1 MSDASMM
8 NSSSD
13 RCRAVVVSGVP
24 DELCSSRM
32 NDKLT
37 IHFQCRRSHGGD
49 VEMVQYP
56 THLEGVAFVTFDNWR
71 DADRVVKSNQ
81 VLKDKEFKEEHP
93 LTVYTYT
100 PEVAFYA
107 YADLDLSL
115 YPDPSTLIATLRSNH
130 KSVRIQPSQ
139 NKPGF
144 VSAEGP
150 FAALQRLRKQLLS
163 ETQNKSDI
171 SDEALRLY
179 KASSLD
185 KALRTDKARNLE
197 KASVPLEAWSQ
208 DKASSLDRVSSPDL
222 ASSQDKVSRSY
233 RGSSQDKDWAQKET
247 VRSYKTLSPDKTLSS
262 DKASI
267 QEEPLRSDKA
277 WTQGE
282 ASGLYKSRSQDKA
295 SLSSKAWT
303 QEEALRSDKA
313 RTQKEALR
321 SDRAWTQE
329 GALRSGKACTQEEA
343 VRSDKACTQ
352 KESLRS
358 DKAWTQEEA
367 LRSDKAWTQEET
379 LRLDKAWTQEE
390 AFRSDKARTQEEAL
404 RSDKAWTQGE
414 PLRSDKARTQGEA
427 LRSYNT
433 SRQDKASSFDRS
445 RSRDKASISDK
456 ARTQEEA
463 LRSDKD
469 RTQDKAPRSYKASS
483 QDNASRF
490 DKSWRQDAAGQL
502 KVDDMTITNGTN
514 CVSFWLDTHIYKY
527 MQMVERN
534 EWDRCVGRYNVT
546 AHAVSTGE
554 VTEVKLHGRC
564 EGSVLLSAQGEL
576 ETLVAKS
583 QDTLRTQ
590 HIDCSSA
597 DAMERLLQVC
607 KTAQSIYTKVCYFPS
622 DSCVEVIGPSSSS
635 HRFCEFVKTMTE
647 QEF

>member
-13 RCRAVVVSGVP
+13 RCRTVVVSGVP

-37 IHFQCRRSHGGD
+37 IHFQCTRSHGGD

-56 THLEGVAFVTFDNWR
+56 THLKGVAFVTFDNWR

-163 ETQNKSDI
+163 ETQNKIDI
-171 SDEALRLY
+171 SDEALR
-179 KASSLD
+179 
-185 KALRTDKARNLE
+185 E
-197 KASVPLEAWSQ
+197 
-208 DKASSLDRVSSPDL
+208 
-222 ASSQDKVSRSY
+222 
-233 RGSSQDKDWAQKET
+233 
-247 VRSYKTLSPDKTLSS
+247 
-262 DKASI
+262 
-267 QEEPLRSDKA
+267 
-277 WTQGE
+277 
-282 ASGLYKSRSQDKA
+282 
-295 SLSSKAWT
+295 
-303 QEEALRSDKA
+303 
-313 RTQKEALR
+313 
-321 SDRAWTQE
+321 
-329 GALRSGKACTQEEA
+329 
-343 VRSDKACTQ
+343 
-352 KESLRS
+352 ESLRS
-358 DKAWTQEEA
+358 DKAWTQEE
-367 LRSDKAWTQEET
+367 T
-379 LRLDKAWTQEE
+379 L
-390 AFRSDKARTQEEAL
+390 
-404 RSDKAWTQGE
+404 
-414 PLRSDKARTQGEA
+414 
-427 LRSYNT
+427 
-433 SRQDKASSFDRS
+433 
-445 RSRDKASISDK
+445 
-456 ARTQEEA
+456 
-463 LRSDKD
+463 
-469 RTQDKAPRSYKASS
+469 
-483 QDNASRF
+483 
-490 DKSWRQDAAGQL
+490 
-502 KVDDMTITNGTN
+502 
-514 CVSFWLDTHIYKY
+514 SFWLDTHICKY

-607 KTAQSIYTKVCYFPS
+607 KTVQSIYTKVCYFPS

-635 HRFCEFVKTMTE
+635 HRFCELVKTMTE

>member
-367 LRSDKAWTQEET
+367 LRSDKAWTQ
-379 LRLDKAWTQEE
+379 
-390 AFRSDKARTQEEAL
+390 
-404 RSDKAWTQGE
+404 GE